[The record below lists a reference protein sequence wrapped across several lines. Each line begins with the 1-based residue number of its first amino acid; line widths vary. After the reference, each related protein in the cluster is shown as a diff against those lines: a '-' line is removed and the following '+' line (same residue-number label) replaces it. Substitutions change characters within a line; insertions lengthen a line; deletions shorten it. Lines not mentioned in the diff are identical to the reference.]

1 MIKKNEKV
9 SIRVFNNLCV
19 LLKIKIRKKESK
31 RNFIVKKENICASL
45 KYH

>member
-1 MIKKNEKV
+1 MKKKIV
-9 SIRVFNNLCV
+9 SIRVFNNLRV

-31 RNFIVKKENICASL
+31 RNFIVKKEDICASL

>member
-1 MIKKNEKV
+1 MKKKIV
-9 SIRVFNNLCV
+9 SIHVFNNLRV

-31 RNFIVKKENICASL
+31 RNFIVKKEDICASL